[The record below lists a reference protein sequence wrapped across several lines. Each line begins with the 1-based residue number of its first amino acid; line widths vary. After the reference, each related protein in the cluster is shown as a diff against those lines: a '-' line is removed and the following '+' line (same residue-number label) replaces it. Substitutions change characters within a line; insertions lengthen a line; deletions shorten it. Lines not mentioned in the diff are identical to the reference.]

1 MSKIDPNK
9 LLISSDF
16 YSVQGK
22 KIIKVEV
29 PKELWDADMSI
40 WNWNRDILG
49 AWMRSIRDIIQQLND
64 K

>member
-1 MSKIDPNK
+1 MKN
-9 LLISSDF
+9 
-16 YSVQGK
+16 K
-22 KIIKVEV
+22 KIIKVDV

-49 AWMRSIRDIIQQLND
+49 AWMNSVRQIIKQ

>member
-1 MSKIDPNK
+1 MSKIDPHK

-29 PKELWDADMSI
+29 PKEIWDADMSI

-49 AWMRSIRDIIQQLND
+49 AWMRSIRDVIQQLKD